1 MAGSVAPV
9 TPPKAAPLAQT
20 FPKWF
25 QRPPRPKPAP
35 GAPSAPSTAAPSAPS
50 APAAA
55 AGKAKANARRRSNR
69 GPSQEWR
76 EGNRFRAFGELKE
89 QEAQGQQR
97 NAALAQQEVVQNQR
111 NAFQETLQRQKA
123 NYEAASQQLQEKMNQ
138 DLTDAKVTY
147 QENLQKQKAYYEQL
161 LADQSKDLQELKEAK
176 THYNENMQK
185 QRAYYEKKI
194 SDLDYMLSEYQKK
207 KKQKD
212 MECQQLQEKLT
223 KAERCYL
230 KQLQQKDMELQK
242 QQEKLQK
249 TEMCYFKL
257 LEEAKRVK
265 DEDTEPP
272 SSPTSPANKKILGA
286 QAARPKAGPGSDCT
300 AIVL

>member
-1 MAGSVAPV
+1 
-9 TPPKAAPLAQT
+9 
-20 FPKWF
+20 
-25 QRPPRPKPAP
+25 
-35 GAPSAPSTAAPSAPS
+35 
-50 APAAA
+50 
-55 AGKAKANARRRSNR
+55 
-69 GPSQEWR
+69 
-76 EGNRFRAFGELKE
+76 
-89 QEAQGQQR
+89 
-97 NAALAQQEVVQNQR
+97 
-111 NAFQETLQRQKA
+111 
-123 NYEAASQQLQEKMNQ
+123 
-138 DLTDAKVTY
+138 
-147 QENLQKQKAYYEQL
+147 
-161 LADQSKDLQELKEAK
+161 
-176 THYNENMQK
+176 
-185 QRAYYEKKI
+185 
-194 SDLDYMLSEYQKK
+194 MLSEYQKK

-212 MECQQLQEKLT
+212 IECQQLQEKLT

-272 SSPTSPANKKILGA
+272 SSPTSPANKKIQGA